1 MGVLM
6 TNKPFLV
13 LEDTKDFLVVYK
25 NSNIPSAPG
34 KTPNSC
40 YELVS
45 LEYPEIKLVKGKN
58 QNDGGL
64 VHRLDT
70 ETSGLMLFA
79 KNQDF
84 YDLIMAEQI
93 ENRFEKK
100 YTAYCAISLDKKVN
114 FENKVLTSYF
124 RSFGEKGASV
134 KPIFNLEEESRA
146 NKKKCGNK
154 LYTTKILSVM
164 DFAKSE
170 NMKLLKIKCK
180 ISNGFRHQVR
190 SHLASQ
196 ELPVFGDKIYNPTF
210 PAEKML
216 FFASEISF
224 LQENYKLEDSYLD
237 EIASKIFLASATK

>member
-1 MGVLM
+1 V
-6 TNKPFLV
+6 
-13 LEDTKDFLVVYK
+13 
-25 NSNIPSAPG
+25 PSCKG
-34 KTPNSC
+34 KTQNSC
-40 YELVS
+40 FELVAKD
-45 LEYPEIKLVKGKN
+45 YPKIAEVKGKN

-64 VHRLDT
+64 LHRLDT
-70 ETSGLMLFA
+70 ETAGILLFA
-79 KNQDF
+79 KTQDF
-84 YDLIMAEQI
+84 YDIVNQEQV
-93 ENRFEKK
+93 ENRFLKT
-100 YTAYCAISLDKKVN
+100 YTAYCGSFCEIDSDLEGKTIS
-114 FENKVLTSYF
+114 SYF
-124 RSFGEKGASV
+124 RSFGEKGSSV

-170 NMKLLKIKCK
+170 NMKLLKIKCQ
-180 ISNGFRHQVR
+180 ITNGFRHQVR

-196 ELPVFGDKIYNPTF
+196 GLPVFGDKIYNPTF